1 MFKYPILLPIMD
13 TMVEHY
19 KPVKIPDPLL
29 NEVDKIV
36 EASPLFNTRAG
47 FIRYV
52 IQDYV
57 HNNPIS

>member
-1 MFKYPILLPIMD
+1 MD